1 MKSLSEKEMRS
12 LVGLLD
18 DEDDASLGLVCDQIL
33 KIGDPIL
40 PFLDDM
46 RAHCASSLVGRVD
59 SLTAELR
66 YRNLKKDFAAFASA
80 PDPDLEKGTWLFCRF
95 GYPGVRPA
103 VYSDWLDRVAAAI
116 RKDLP
121 AEPDP
126 YTVMQHLNNHLF
138 QELGFSGNEQR
149 YYDPDNTYLNRVI
162 ETRRGIP
169 VTLSVLY
176 LLLGRRLN
184 LPIHGV
190 GTPGHFLVGF
200 REPNQTCFYID
211 PYHKGRLLAAQDV
224 RRMLVRSGYEFRL
237 EFLEKASPREI
248 VARMMRNLIS
258 IYQKSGSAERAEML
272 SGLIEAVLTGKQRD
286 VQPPPEGD

>member
-1 MKSLSEKEMRS
+1 MRDISDREMRS

-18 DEDDASLGLVCDQIL
+18 DDEGESLNLVYDQIL
-33 KIGDPIL
+33 RIGDPIL
-40 PFLDDM
+40 PFLDDL
-46 RAHCASSLVGRVD
+46 RASGTPNMIGRVD

-66 YRNLKKDFAAFASA
+66 FRNLKRDFAAFASSA
-80 PDPDLEKGTWLFCRF
+80 EPDLEKGTWLFCRF
-95 GYPGVRPA
+95 GYPGVRPS
-103 VYSDWLDRVAAAI
+103 VYSEWLDRVAAAI

-121 AEPDP
+121 LDPDP
-126 YTVMQHLNNHLF
+126 YMIMQHLNNHLF
-138 QELGFSGNEQR
+138 GELNFSGNEQR

-176 LLLGRRLN
+176 LLIGRRLN
-184 LPIHGV
+184 LPIYGV

-200 REPNQTCFYID
+200 REPNQSSFYID

-237 EFLEKASPREI
+237 EFLEKASAREI

-258 IYQKSGSAERAEML
+258 IYQKSGSADRAEML
-272 SGLIEAVLTGKQRD
+272 STLVEIILSGKQRD
-286 VQPPPEGD
+286 VKPPADE